1 MPLPLFVK
9 CMINFTQAHYLFAA
23 AAMVEEVSS
32 MVEDAPTG
40 GQAPPILK
48 EGGAMG
54 LAEAAEAPPV
64 KMEPGALDAEGP
76 PPPQEEEP
84 ATDAAIVTVSMPDP
98 KPAQAAAQ
106 EEGQGEPAVREEG
119 PKDEE

>member
-1 MPLPLFVK
+1 
-9 CMINFTQAHYLFAA
+9 
-23 AAMVEEVSS
+23 MVEEVSS

-76 PPPQEEEP
+76 PPPQEEDGGGWGRSGVHRFSP
-84 ATDAAIVTVSMPDP
+84 I
-98 KPAQAAAQ
+98 
-106 EEGQGEPAVREEG
+106 
-119 PKDEE
+119 